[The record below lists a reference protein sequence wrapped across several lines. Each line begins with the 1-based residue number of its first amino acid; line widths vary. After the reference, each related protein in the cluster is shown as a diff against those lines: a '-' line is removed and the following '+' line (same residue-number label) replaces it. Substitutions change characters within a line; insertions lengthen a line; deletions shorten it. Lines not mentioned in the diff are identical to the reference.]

1 MDTILILVLAIAV
14 IVFMIIGYL
23 AGRFV
28 EKKSWEGE
36 VDSIRQD
43 AVKRS
48 RSVLTGTFSEQIAPY
63 LPGFRYS
70 PTEIRFI
77 GKPVDFIV
85 FEGMDGKEV
94 NKITFVEV
102 KSGKADLNPVE
113 RSLRDAIQAG
123 KVGWEI
129 YRPPQGKEPKE
140 K

>member
-23 AGRFV
+23 AGKFV
-28 EKKSWEGE
+28 EKKRWEAE
-36 VDSIRQD
+36 LDTIRGD

-85 FEGMDGKEV
+85 FEGMDGKEIK
-94 NKITFVEV
+94 KITFVEV
-102 KSGKADLNPVE
+102 KSGKANLNPVE

-123 KVGWEI
+123 KIGWEI
-129 YRPPQGKEPKE
+129 YRPPQDKEPKE
-140 K
+140 Q

>member
-1 MDTILILVLAIAV
+1 MDTILILGLAIAV
-14 IVFMIIGYL
+14 IVFMVIGYFV
-23 AGRFV
+23 GKFV
-28 EKKSWEGE
+28 EKKRWEGE

-48 RSVLTGTFSEQIAPY
+48 RSVLTGTFSEQLAPY

-85 FEGMDGKEV
+85 FEGMDGKEIS
-94 NKITFVEV
+94 KITFVEV
-102 KSGKADLNPVE
+102 KSGKANLSSVE

-129 YRPPQGKEPKE
+129 YRPPQDKEPKQ
-140 K
+140 

>member
-1 MDTILILVLAIAV
+1 MDTIQLIVLAFAIITFLLLGY
-14 IVFMIIGYL
+14 IVGK
-23 AGRFV
+23 FV
-28 EKKSWEGE
+28 EKKRWEGE
-36 VDSIRQD
+36 LDSIRGE

-85 FEGMDGKEV
+85 FEGMDGKEIS
-94 NKITFVEV
+94 KITFVEV
-102 KSGKADLNPVE
+102 KSGKANLSSVE

-129 YRPPQGKEPKE
+129 YRPPQNKEQ
-140 K
+140 